1 MPKFSKKNSVDRII
15 DANLNRLK
23 EGLRVIEELSRFI
36 LENKKLNEEIKS
48 LRHKVET
55 VVSKGFDRAR
65 LLAQRNSPGDIGRL
79 IAGNELKR
87 ANSADIF
94 FSNIQRIKESLRV
107 LEEFSKLRKVSA
119 ALEFKKLRYRVY
131 EIEKQFFL
139 KAKQLGKVK

>member
-1 MPKFSKKNSVDRII
+1 LPKFSKKNPIDRII

-36 LENKKLNEEIKS
+36 LENKTLNKEIKS

-55 VVSKGFDRAR
+55 IVSRGFDRAR

-79 IAGNELKR
+79 ITGNELKR

-94 FSNIQRIKESLRV
+94 FSNIQRVKESLRV
-107 LEEFSKLRKVSA
+107 LEEFSKLRKVSV

-139 KAKQLGKVK
+139 KARQLGKVK